1 MDQELWFYE
10 ENLLLPLRA
19 DTKEDAIVKLG
30 TLLLQNGYVK
40 ESFIPAIVAREA
52 EYATGLP
59 TGGISVAIPHTDVI
73 HVNRQA
79 VAVGVLENPV
89 QFCIMGDPDNTQID
103 VSIIFMLAVA
113 DKDKVMVMLQQLMD
127 IIPDKDYLTSLGSTK
142 DRAKLAEMLDE
153 KLNAGVRTESTAKP
167 EPQTKQAI
175 NEITLTITHPVGLHA
190 RPATLFVRTAAQFKS
205 TITIRHGDMKGNAK
219 SIIKVLCM
227 GAVNGSTIQLSAE
240 GEDAQEALAALK
252 ELVESDFG
260 GVD

>member
-10 ENLLLPLRA
+10 ENLLMPLQA

-30 TLLLQNGYVK
+30 TLLFQNGYVK

-59 TGGISVAIPHTDVI
+59 TGEIGVAIPHTDVI

-89 QFCIMGDPDNTQID
+89 QFCIMGDPDNTLID
-103 VSIIFMLAVA
+103 VSFIFMLAVP
-113 DKDKVMVMLQQLMD
+113 DKDKVMVMLQQLME
-127 IIPDKDYLTSLGSTK
+127 IIPDKEYLSSLSNTK
-142 DRAKLAEMLDE
+142 DRVKMSEMLDE
-153 KLNAGVRTESTAKP
+153 KLNAGVRAESIASP
-167 EPQTKQAI
+167 EPEVEQPV

-205 TITIRHGDMKGNAK
+205 TITIRHGEVKGNAK

-260 GVD
+260 GVE

>member
-10 ENLLLPLRA
+10 ENLLMPLQA
-19 DTKEDAIVKLG
+19 ETKEDAINKLA

-52 EYATGLP
+52 EFATGLP
-59 TGGISVAIPHTDVI
+59 TGEIGLAIPHTDVI

-79 VAVGVLENPV
+79 VAVGILEKPV
-89 QFCIMGDPDNTQID
+89 QFCIMGNSDDTPID
-103 VSIIFMLAVA
+103 VNIIFMLAVP

-127 IIPDKDYLTSLGSTK
+127 IIPDQEYLTSLGTTK
-142 DRAKLAEMLDE
+142 DRAKMSEMLDE
-153 KLNAGVRTESTAKP
+153 KLNAGVRAETKNILEPMTE
-167 EPQTKQAI
+167 QAL

-205 TITIRHGDMKGNAK
+205 TITIRHGEMKGNAK

-227 GAVNGSTIQLSAE
+227 GAVSGSTIQLSAE

-260 GVD
+260 GVE